1 MKHFLCCTIKVIIV
15 WHVNNFTPRIFTC
28 HHYYVTQR
36 QIADGQIEIN
46 FYRNCYLSCVF
57 SIDFLHGNC
66 SVRSRHCIG
75 IRLSGSDL
83 FSSSFLTFNCTYQ
96 FFFNF
101 LFCILVTNFPMWT
114 STLVV
119 AVAAVIYTSIV
130 SASWFIWFIHAYNNR
145 CFYQSRLQLS
155 LHGCISQLWVHLM
168 LQWYTCQSVMC

>member
-1 MKHFLCCTIKVIIV
+1 MLYNKTYYRL
-15 WHVNNFTPRIFTC
+15 TC
-28 HHYYVTQR
+28 QQLYSSY
-36 QIADGQIEIN
+36 I
-46 FYRNCYLSCVF
+46 YMSLLLRNCYVSCVF

-66 SVRSRHCIG
+66 SVRPRHCIG

-83 FSSSFLTFNCTYQ
+83 FSSSFLTFNCTHW
-96 FFFNF
+96 FFFDF
-101 LFCILVTNFPMWT
+101 FFWILVTNFPMWT

-155 LHGCISQLWVHLM
+155 LHGCISQLWVHLL
-168 LQWYTCQSVMC
+168 LQWYTCQSVRS